1 MNRKIYKISNI
12 TLWCLLVVNLIVFLS
27 FTGSQQQHIT
37 CGSVNIEIDNQASG
51 NYFVDKEA
59 VDNIITNHLKIQSI
73 IGTPVKDL
81 NPYILENELL
91 KSPFIKKVKVY
102 KDIPGNLNIQI
113 IQKRPLARV
122 FTDKLDY
129 YIDEDGKKFTFC
141 NTYTARVPV
150 VNGYFFEGISYKD
163 SMVTPVGKMV
173 YNYLKAIDTNAY
185 YKSLTESIY
194 INEEGDLTIVPKI
207 GPSEII
213 FGDDRDLSDKLNKL
227 HTFYSKVLNTV
238 GYNHY
243 KSINLKFRNEVVCK

>member
-1 MNRKIYKISNI
+1 M
-12 TLWCLLVVNLIVFLS
+12 LVVNLVVFLS
-27 FTGSQQQHIT
+27 FTGSQQKHIT
-37 CGSVNIEIDNQASG
+37 CTNVNVDIDNQTSG
-51 NYFVDKEA
+51 NYFIDKA
-59 VDNIITNHLKIQSI
+59 TVDNIITNHLNIHSI
-73 IGTPVKDL
+73 IGTPVIDL
-81 NPYILENELL
+81 NPHVLQNLLL
-91 KSPFIKKVKVY
+91 KNPYIKKVKVY

-129 YIDEDGKKFTFC
+129 YIDENGGKFTFC
-141 NTYTARVPV
+141 NSYTARVPV
-150 VNGYFFEGISYKD
+150 ITGHFFENTSYTD

-185 YKSLTESIY
+185 FKSLTEEIY
-194 INEEGDLTIVPKI
+194 INEEGELTIVPKI

-213 FGDDRDLSDKLNKL
+213 FGDDKDLSDKLNKL